1 MEGLF
6 LVLVGAALVVQSW
19 QHLGL
24 YSDGRTM
31 GVVVGGLG
39 VLILGTFMLG
49 SSVEPILLTS
59 TGKEVGGAAKE
70 IAASDVAVSTA
81 LLTTLAAVW
90 AIYAIG
96 VGATGLWDLDDRAL
110 GFHSAVVAVVSL
122 FALLF
127 SAGQLD
133 ARYGENVMLAL
144 SAATLVLTV
153 LATMVF
159 FYLAFGFNVLKLVS
173 GWFLLIGG
181 GVVGLIGLLI
191 VFGGIAVA

>member
-6 LVLVGAALVVQSW
+6 LILVGAALVVQSW
-19 QHLGL
+19 QLLGL

-49 SSVEPILLTS
+49 SAVEPVLLT
-59 TGKEVGGAAKE
+59 EVGKKASTVAAG
-70 IAASDVAVSTA
+70 DVAVSTA

-90 AIYAIG
+90 AVYAIG
-96 VGATGLWDLDDRAL
+96 VGAHGLWDLDDRAI
-110 GFHSAVVAVVSL
+110 GFHSAVVAVVSFGAL
-122 FALLF
+122 AYFA
-127 SAGQLD
+127 GELD
-133 ARYGENVMLAL
+133 ARYGENVMLAM
-144 SAATLVLTV
+144 SAAALVLTG
-153 LATMVF
+153 LATILF

-181 GVVGLIGLLI
+181 AVVSLIGLAVI
-191 VFGGIAVA
+191 SGAVAVAA

>member
-6 LVLVGAALVVQSW
+6 FVLVGAALVVQSW

-24 YSDGRTM
+24 YSDGRAM

-49 SSVEPILLTS
+49 SSVEPILLTT
-59 TGKEVGGAAKE
+59 TGKEVSGVAKE
-70 IAASDVAVSTA
+70 IAAGDVAVSTA

-90 AIYAIG
+90 AAYAIG
-96 VGATGLWDLDDRAL
+96 VGAAGLWDLDDRAV

-122 FALLF
+122 MSLLF
-127 SAGQLD
+127 FAGEMD
-133 ARYGENVMLAL
+133 ARYGENVMLAT
-144 SAATLVLTV
+144 SFATLLLTV
-153 LATMVF
+153 LSTMVF

-181 GVVGLIGLLI
+181 AVVSLIGLLI
-191 VFGGIAVA
+191 VSGGIAVA

>member
-6 LVLVGAALVVQSW
+6 FVLVGAALVVQSW
-19 QHLGL
+19 QLLGL

-49 SSVEPILLTS
+49 SAVEPILFT
-59 TGKEVGGAAKE
+59 EVGKKASTVAAG
-70 IAASDVAVSTA
+70 DVAVSTA

-90 AIYAIG
+90 AVYAIG
-96 VGATGLWDLDDRAL
+96 VGAHGLWDLDDRAL

-122 FALLF
+122 GALAYFA
-127 SAGQLD
+127 GELD
-133 ARYGENVMLAL
+133 ARYGENVMLAM
-144 SAATLVLTV
+144 SAAALVLTA
-153 LATMVF
+153 LATILF

-181 GVVGLIGLLI
+181 AVVSLIGLAVI
-191 VFGGIAVA
+191 AGAVAVTA

>member
-6 LVLVGAALVVQSW
+6 FVLVGAALVVQSW

-49 SSVEPILLTS
+49 SSVEPILLTG
-59 TGKEVGGAAKE
+59 TGKEVGGVAKE
-70 IAASDVAVSTA
+70 IAGSDVAVSTA

-96 VGATGLWDLDDRAL
+96 VGASGLWDLDDRAL

-122 FALLF
+122 ISLIYF
-127 SAGQLD
+127 AGQMD
-133 ARYGENVMLAL
+133 ASYGENVMLVT

-153 LATMVF
+153 LSTMVF

-181 GVVGLIGLLI
+181 GVVGIIGLLI
-191 VFGGIAVA
+191 ASGSVTVA

>member
-6 LVLVGAALVVQSW
+6 FVLVGAALVVQSW
-19 QHLGL
+19 QLLGL

-39 VLILGTFMLG
+39 VLMLGTFMLG
-49 SSVEPILLTS
+49 SAVEPILLT
-59 TGKEVGGAAKE
+59 EVGKKASMV
-70 IAASDVAVSTA
+70 AASDVAVSTA

-96 VGATGLWDLDDRAL
+96 VGAHGLWDLDDRAL

-122 FALLF
+122 GALF
-127 SAGQLD
+127 YFVVELD
-133 ARYGENVMLAL
+133 ARYGENVVIWM
-144 SAATLVLTV
+144 SAAALVLTG
-153 LATMVF
+153 LATILF

-181 GVVGLIGLLI
+181 AVVSLIGLAVI
-191 VFGGIAVA
+191 AGAVAVTA

>member
-6 LVLVGAALVVQSW
+6 FVLIGAALVVQSW
-19 QHLGL
+19 QLLGL

-49 SSVEPILLTS
+49 SGVEPVLLTEA
-59 TGKEVGGAAKE
+59 GKKASEVAAG
-70 IAASDVAVSTA
+70 DVAVSTA

-96 VGATGLWDLDDRAL
+96 VGAHGLWDLDDRAI
-110 GFHSAVVAVVSL
+110 GFLSAVVAVVSL
-122 FALLF
+122 GALAYFA
-127 SAGQLD
+127 GELD
-133 ARYGENVMLAL
+133 ARYGENVMLAASL
-144 SAATLVLTV
+144 ATLVLTV
-153 LATMVF
+153 LATMLF
-159 FYLAFGFNVLKLVS
+159 FFLAFGFNVLKLVS

-181 GVVGLIGLLI
+181 AVVSAIGLAI
-191 VFGGIAVA
+191 VAGAVVVT

>member
-6 LVLVGAALVVQSW
+6 FILVGAALVVQSW
-19 QHLGL
+19 QLLGL

-31 GVVVGGLG
+31 GIVVGGLG

-49 SSVEPILLTS
+49 SAVEPILLT
-59 TGKEVGGAAKE
+59 EVGKKASTVAAG
-70 IAASDVAVSTA
+70 DVAVSTA

-90 AIYAIG
+90 AVYAIG
-96 VGATGLWDLDDRAL
+96 VGAHGLWDLDDRAL

-122 FALLF
+122 GALAYFA
-127 SAGQLD
+127 GELD
-133 ARYGENVMLAL
+133 ARYGESVMLAM
-144 SAATLVLTV
+144 SAAALVLTG
-153 LATMVF
+153 LATILF

-181 GVVGLIGLLI
+181 AVVSLIGLAVI
-191 VFGGIAVA
+191 AGAVAVTA

>member
-49 SSVEPILLTS
+49 SSVEPILLTG
-59 TGKEVGGAAKE
+59 TGKEVGGVAKE

-96 VGATGLWDLDDRAL
+96 VGASGLWDLDDRAL

-127 SAGQLD
+127 SAGELD
-133 ARYGENVMLAL
+133 ARYGENVMLAM

-153 LATMVF
+153 LAAMVF

-181 GVVGLIGLLI
+181 SVLSLIGLLI
-191 VFGGIAVA
+191 VFGGVAVT

>member
-6 LVLVGAALVVQSW
+6 FVLVGAALVVQSW

-31 GVVVGGLG
+31 GVIVGGLG

-49 SSVEPILLTS
+49 SSVEPILLTG
-59 TGKEVGGAAKE
+59 TGKEVGGVAKE
-70 IAASDVAVSTA
+70 IAASDVAVSTT
-81 LLTTLAAVW
+81 LLTALATVW
-90 AIYAIG
+90 AIYAIA
-96 VGATGLWDLDDRAL
+96 VGASGLWDLDDRAV

-122 FALLF
+122 ISLLYFA
-127 SAGQLD
+127 GEMD
-133 ARYGENVMLAL
+133 ARYGENVMLVTSFAAL
-144 SAATLVLTV
+144 LLTV
-153 LATMVF
+153 LSTMVF

-181 GVVGLIGLLI
+181 AVVGILGLLI
-191 VFGGIAVA
+191 ASGSVTVA

>member
-6 LVLVGAALVVQSW
+6 LILVGAALVAQSW
-19 QHLGL
+19 QLLGL

-49 SSVEPILLTS
+49 SAVEPILLT
-59 TGKEVGGAAKE
+59 EVGKKASTVAAG
-70 IAASDVAVSTA
+70 DVAVSTA

-90 AIYAIG
+90 AVYAIG
-96 VGATGLWDLDDRAL
+96 VGAHGLWDLDDRAL
-110 GFHSAVVAVVSL
+110 GFHSAIVAVVSL
-122 FALLF
+122 GAFLYFA
-127 SAGQLD
+127 GELD
-133 ARYGENVMLAL
+133 ARYGENVMLAM
-144 SAATLVLTV
+144 SAAALVLTG
-153 LATMVF
+153 LATILF

-181 GVVGLIGLLI
+181 AVVSLIGLAVI
-191 VFGGIAVA
+191 VGVVAVTA

>member
-6 LVLVGAALVVQSW
+6 FILVGAALVAQSW
-19 QHLGL
+19 QLLGL

-49 SSVEPILLTS
+49 SAVEPILLT
-59 TGKEVGGAAKE
+59 EVGKKASTVAAG
-70 IAASDVAVSTA
+70 DVAVSTA

-90 AIYAIG
+90 AVYAIG
-96 VGATGLWDLDDRAL
+96 VGAHGLWDLDDRAI
-110 GFHSAVVAVVSL
+110 GFHSAVVAVVSFGAL
-122 FALLF
+122 AYFA
-127 SAGQLD
+127 GELD
-133 ARYGENVMLAL
+133 ARYGENVMLAM
-144 SAATLVLTV
+144 SAAALVLTG
-153 LATMVF
+153 LATILF

-181 GVVGLIGLLI
+181 AVVSLIGLAVI
-191 VFGGIAVA
+191 SGAVAVAA

>member
-6 LVLVGAALVVQSW
+6 FVLVGAALVVQSW
-19 QHLGL
+19 QLLGL

-39 VLILGTFMLG
+39 VLILGTFMLC
-49 SSVEPILLTS
+49 SAVEPILFT
-59 TGKEVGGAAKE
+59 EVGKKASTVAAG
-70 IAASDVAVSTA
+70 DVAVSTA

-90 AIYAIG
+90 AVYAIG
-96 VGATGLWDLDDRAL
+96 VGAHGLWDLDDRAL

-122 FALLF
+122 GALAYFA
-127 SAGQLD
+127 GELD
-133 ARYGENVMLAL
+133 ARYGENVMLAM
-144 SAATLVLTV
+144 SAAALVLTA
-153 LATMVF
+153 LATILF

-181 GVVGLIGLLI
+181 AVVSLIGLAVI
-191 VFGGIAVA
+191 AGAVAVTA

>member
-6 LVLVGAALVVQSW
+6 FILVGAALVAQSW
-19 QHLGL
+19 QLLGL

-49 SSVEPILLTS
+49 SAVEPILLT
-59 TGKEVGGAAKE
+59 EVGKKASTVAAG
-70 IAASDVAVSTA
+70 DVAVSTA

-90 AIYAIG
+90 AVYAIG
-96 VGATGLWDLDDRAL
+96 VGAHGLWDLDDRAL
-110 GFHSAVVAVVSL
+110 GFHSAIVAVVSL
-122 FALLF
+122 GAFLYFA
-127 SAGQLD
+127 GELD
-133 ARYGENVMLAL
+133 ARYGESVMIAM
-144 SAATLVLTV
+144 SAAALVLTG
-153 LATMVF
+153 LATILF

-181 GVVGLIGLLI
+181 AVVSLIGLAVI
-191 VFGGIAVA
+191 VGVVAVTA